1 LQQNLPGASFTFWQ
15 WLFEI
20 MHLMKEKQLLRIWQ
34 SGYVHGFVEKKAV
47 TNMLAHH
54 ARKALVFYFS
64 EKVLGAIG
72 IAFIDC

>member
-1 LQQNLPGASFTFWQ
+1 MQQNLPGASFTFWQ

-20 MHLMKEKQLLRIWQ
+20 MRLTKEKELLRIWNG
-34 SGYVHGFVEKKAV
+34 GYVHGFLEKKDV

-54 ARKALVFYFS
+54 PCKALVFYFS
-64 EKVLGAIG
+64 ERVLGAIG